1 MKKIAVVTMARNDEF
16 FLNRWVAY
24 YGKEFGQENLFVY
37 LDGEDQ
43 PVPQFAGKANIIRV
57 KHIAEQL
64 IKADK
69 QRSDF
74 LSQKAAELFETYDL
88 VIGVD
93 ADEFLAA
100 DTKLGKSL
108 AEYLSEIEI
117 NTSVSGLGLD
127 VGQNMNCETQLDE
140 SQLFL
145 AQRSYAFVSS
155 RYTKSNVIS
164 KPLHWGSGFHRVK
177 GHNFKIDENL
187 YLFHFGCVDYK
198 MIMQRFNDKDRTGTG
213 WTGHIKKR
221 LRTIS
226 FITKKRAKDGDKW
239 LSIARIFQTLI
250 RPVYA
255 MNKPSMA
262 CWRLVVKLPERFG
275 NIV

>member
-1 MKKIAVVTMARNDEF
+1 MARNDEF